1 MATLGEGFVEAQ
13 LHTQRWPCAA
23 AILSAALY
31 VCVKDPRWL
40 YSATDK
46 FFIVGRLFR
55 SVIMHTL
62 LLSIKQLKK
71 HTVSCRETG
80 KLACVKL

>member
-1 MATLGEGFVEAQ
+1 MA
-13 LHTQRWPCAA
+13 CAT

-31 VCVKDPRWL
+31 VCVKDLRWL

-62 LLSIKQLKK
+62 LLSIKQLKS
-71 HTVSCRETG
+71 TLSRV
-80 KLACVKL
+80 VKPSSLRV